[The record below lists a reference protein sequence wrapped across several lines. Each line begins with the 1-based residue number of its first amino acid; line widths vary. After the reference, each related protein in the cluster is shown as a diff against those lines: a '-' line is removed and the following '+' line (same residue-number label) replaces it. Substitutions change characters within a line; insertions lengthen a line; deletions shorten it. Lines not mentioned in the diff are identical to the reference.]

1 MSSVIEVSGITK
13 IFNEIIAVDQLSF
26 GVKEKEVY
34 GFLGQNGAG
43 KSTTI
48 RMLLSLI
55 RPTTG
60 EIKIFGLDLFTHR
73 KEILRRSGA
82 IIEKPDVYKFLTAF
96 ENMKLFAT
104 LSGVK
109 PTQQQLM
116 DQLEK
121 VGLAER
127 AHSKVKTYSQ
137 GMKQRLGIA
146 VALVHNPDLVIL
158 DEPMNG
164 LDPQGMA
171 DVRNL
176 IHHLSKDLGKT
187 IFISS
192 HLLSEMEQVADSLLI
207 IHRGKKMVEGNMQ
220 ELLNPELS
228 SIEIETDSA
237 DELKRQL
244 LSAGWNGSINIINGQ
259 KLALRLKRD
268 EVPVLIRRV
277 GAMNVPVYSI
287 RRKHS
292 LEDYFLSV
300 TSP

>member
-1 MSSVIEVSGITK
+1 
-13 IFNEIIAVDQLSF
+13 
-26 GVKEKEVY
+26 
-34 GFLGQNGAG
+34 
-43 KSTTI
+43 
-48 RMLLSLI
+48 
-55 RPTTG
+55 
-60 EIKIFGLDLFTHR
+60 LDLFTHR

-244 LSAGWNGSINIINGQ
+244 LSAGWNGTINIINGQ

-268 EVPVLIRRV
+268 EVPVLISRV

-300 TSP
+300 TSQ

>member
-244 LSAGWNGSINIINGQ
+244 LSAGWNGTINIINGQ

-268 EVPVLIRRV
+268 EVPVLISRV

-300 TSP
+300 TSQ

>member
-60 EIKIFGLDLFTHR
+60 EIKIFGLDLFKHR

-207 IHRGKKMVEGNMQ
+207 IHRGKKIVEGNMQ

-237 DELKRQL
+237 DELQRQL
-244 LSAGWNGSINIINGQ
+244 LSAGWSSTINIINGQ
-259 KLALRLKRD
+259 KLALHLKRD
-268 EVPVLIRRV
+268 EVPVLISRV

-300 TSP
+300 TSQ